1 MTTKTSTEKVS
12 PHKTIG
18 DDLNYNFVYNYD
30 ENYAHRLVNVG
41 NRYYKYDSNG
51 NIILEQ
57 EGAFE
62 ENEEVVYRKVTEE
75 AEDVYSTD
83 YGWGLFKGKESY
95 SNGGTRYKRTYT
107 WNEKNQL
114 ISSVDANYST
124 AYVYG
129 QDGQRSN
136 KYTANSETLYFNK
149 MWTLHTDTGNAV
161 KGGQYAKNIY
171 LGETRIVTK
180 LNSGIDPK
188 YQEEY
193 YKQYFYHSDHLGS
206 ANLISDYKGEEY
218 QRIEYT
224 PYGETWV
231 EKTNNTNTEFL
242 PYKFTGKE
250 QDEETGLYYYGARYL
265 DPKYSLWISTDPALG
280 EYIPQSPINDEAKKN
295 NQNLPGMGGVF
306 NHINSNLYHY
316 AGNNPVKYT
325 DPDGN
330 DIENVDSELVMSS
343 ANEHSKLG
351 NEESNDYIN
360 KSGCVLTSYTRIANS
375 LGGKKYTL
383 EEANQIA
390 IQKGLYTNGN
400 ELTSENGANLVNALL
415 NGTGKS
421 VTFAGSINPGNMTEC
436 GSFLN
441 SLENSVSKL
450 YVTAR
455 LDTYDQTGT
464 KRYQHTV
471 NINSN
476 AVIAG
481 NIMDMANAFNIKVND
496 TSGVRNQV
504 NNDVRQNKILRIDY
518 FRVN

>member
-1 MTTKTSTEKVS
+1 M
-12 PHKTIG
+12 
-18 DDLNYNFVYNYD
+18 
-30 ENYAHRLVNVG
+30 
-41 NRYYKYDSNG
+41 
-51 NIILEQ
+51 
-57 EGAFE
+57 
-62 ENEEVVYRKVTEE
+62 
-75 AEDVYSTD
+75 
-83 YGWGLFKGKESY
+83 
-95 SNGGTRYKRTYT
+95 
-107 WNEKNQL
+107 
-114 ISSVDANYST
+114 
-124 AYVYG
+124 
-129 QDGQRSN
+129 
-136 KYTANSETLYFNK
+136 
-149 MWTLHTDTGNAV
+149 
-161 KGGQYAKNIY
+161 
-171 LGETRIVTK
+171 
-180 LNSGIDPK
+180 
-188 YQEEY
+188 
-193 YKQYFYHSDHLGS
+193 
-206 ANLISDYKGEEY
+206 
-218 QRIEYT
+218 
-224 PYGETWV
+224 
-231 EKTNNTNTEFL
+231 
-242 PYKFTGKE
+242 
-250 QDEETGLYYYGARYL
+250 
-265 DPKYSLWISTDPALG
+265 
-280 EYIPQSPINDEAKKN
+280 
-295 NQNLPGMGGVF
+295 
-306 NHINSNLYHY
+306 YHY

-421 VTFAGSINPGNMTEC
+421 ITFAGSINPGNMTEC